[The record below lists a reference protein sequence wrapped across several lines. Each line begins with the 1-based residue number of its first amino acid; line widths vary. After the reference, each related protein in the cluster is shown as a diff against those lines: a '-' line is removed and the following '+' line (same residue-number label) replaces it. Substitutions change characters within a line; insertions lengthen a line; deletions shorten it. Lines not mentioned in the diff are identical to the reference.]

1 MDLPDHEKLDILNR
15 LIIFTRY
22 PELGK
27 NKTRLIPALGDSLL
41 RSQAEA
47 KATDIHRRLAEHTLA
62 QSRQWRTNQS
72 SQSNQSKQSHQSVEM
87 TDEIINKVD
96 QEIIDKTIYKIINE
110 TIGKITVCFTGGNS
124 QLMAAWLGKDLAY
137 QPQGEGDLGQRI
149 MLSIQQLQE
158 LELAKENHFVIIG
171 TDCPD
176 VNSSILD
183 RAFAELRK
191 NDLVIGQAEDGGY
204 YLIGF
209 KQLFPQLFQGIS
221 WGTAT
226 VFAETLAIANSLGLR
241 ISYLPVLRDID
252 RPEDLDYLIT
262 LAGFENI

>member
-1 MDLPDHEKLDILNR
+1 MDLPDHEKLDRLNR

-27 NKTRLIPALGDSLL
+27 NKTRLIPALEDVLL

-62 QSRQWRTNQS
+62 QSRQWFT
-72 SQSNQSKQSHQSVEM
+72 SQAIEM
-87 TDEIINKVD
+87 ASETLSEVA
-96 QEIIDKTIYKIINE
+96 QEIDKTS
-110 TIGKITVCFTGGNS
+110 GKITVCFTGGDAE
-124 QLMAAWLGKDLAY
+124 LMAVWLGEDLDY
-137 QPQGEGDLGQRI
+137 HSQGEGDLGQRI
-149 MLSIQQLQE
+149 LVVLQHFRE
-158 LELAKENHFVIIG
+158 SNLALENYFVIIG
-171 TDCPD
+171 TDCPELASKD
-176 VNSSILD
+176 ID
-183 RAFAELRK
+183 RAFQALSK

-209 KQLFPQLFQGIS
+209 KQIIPSLFQGIS

>member
-1 MDLPDHEKLDILNR
+1 MDLPDHKKSDGLNR

-27 NKTRLIPALGDSLL
+27 NKTRLIPALKEAMLL
-41 RSQAEA
+41 PKAQAR
-47 KATDIHRRLAEHTLA
+47 ATDIHRRLAEHTLA
-62 QSRQWRTNQS
+62 QSRQWLTNQS
-72 SQSNQSKQSHQSVEM
+72 LEIIRET
-87 TDEIINKVD
+87 TDE
-96 QEIIDKTIYKIINE
+96 TIKN
-110 TIGKITVCFTGGNS
+110 IGEITVCFTGGDS

-158 LELAKENHFVIIG
+158 LELAKENYFVIIG

-176 VNSSILD
+176 VNSSVLD
-183 RAFAELRK
+183 RAFQALSK

-209 KQLFPQLFQGIS
+209 KQIIPQLFQGIS

-226 VFAETLAIANSLGLR
+226 VFAETLAIANGLGLR